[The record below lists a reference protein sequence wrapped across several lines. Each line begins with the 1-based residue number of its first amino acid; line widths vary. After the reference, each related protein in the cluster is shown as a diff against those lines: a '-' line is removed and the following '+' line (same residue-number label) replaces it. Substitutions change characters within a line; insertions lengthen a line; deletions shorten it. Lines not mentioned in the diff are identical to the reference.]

1 MKRLTNGVCLALGVE
16 TQAFRSTGFHELRES
31 ILGLDESK
39 MAYCTIFVDIP
50 YTRCMYVAGLT
61 YWAEKVNK
69 GLLDYL
75 EKISKGECVRVLNV
89 DYSKY
94 SSKDYWLRSRMKDD
108 MTAYSDMPLSLVTGQ
123 SEYSSSLDLY
133 NGYETIVCEMVVNFK
148 KVEST
153 FDHPQLYDPL
163 MQQLKRQY
171 ADPLIDYEYAKM
183 KERYIEPT
191 LKDYLKMQVA
201 ACVEFLHS
209 GMLSEA
215 LSICNE
221 DIDKVDKE
229 KILKMLD
236 PRCKVP
242 ANLKELWA
250 KFMKLM
256 VYEEDVLL
264 VPKRDKI
271 RIQVL
276 KHFDDLNE
284 DQFRALFRLDDRLRL
299 IHQDMIKLKPELAHY
314 LNKRE
319 ETNTF
324 GIVNSLTRLMQQAWF
339 KDSRTDK
346 KYDDAWIEKF
356 VSALLASEH
365 RQTLLDT
372 WQVTKKRQNLKSNI
386 IGCLKMAGVIDGSD
400 LGIATALLNGTKKEN
415 TNFANY
421 MGRGKKMAFCDW
433 ICDYV
438 KH

>member
-1 MKRLTNGVCLALGVE
+1 MKSQTKGACLALGAE
-16 TQAFRSTGFHELRES
+16 TQALRSTGFHELHES
-31 ILGLDESK
+31 IRGLDESK
-39 MAYCTIFVDIP
+39 TAYDTITVDSP
-50 YTRCMYVAGLT
+50 YTRCMFVAGLT

-89 DYSKY
+89 DFSKY
-94 SSKDYWLRSRMKDD
+94 SSKDYWLRSKMKDD

-153 FDHPQLYDPL
+153 FDQPQLYDPL
-163 MQQLKRQY
+163 MEQLKRQY

-215 LSICNE
+215 LSISNE
-221 DIDKVDKE
+221 EIEKVDEE
-229 KILKMLD
+229 KLLSLLD

-256 VYEEDVLL
+256 VYKADVLL
-264 VPKRDKI
+264 VPKREKI

-276 KHFDDLNE
+276 KHFDHMNE
-284 DQFRALFRLDDRLRL
+284 DQFRALFRLDDLLRL
-299 IHQDMIKLKPELAHY
+299 IHQDMIKLKPGLEKHLNPTVNEQPECNQQKSDEELFHFIHPSLDDEEGWKIHNEVKRLVAHHGIQEICNY
-314 LNKRE
+314 LKQLAN
-319 ETNTF
+319 
-324 GIVNSLTRLMQQAWF
+324 
-339 KDSRTDK
+339 DK
-346 KYDDAWIEKF
+346 KILLPQSAEKAYIE
-356 VSALLASEH
+356 L
-365 RQTLLDT
+365 R
-372 WQVTKKRQNLKSNI
+372 RM
-386 IGCLKMAGVIDGSD
+386 GMPDGE
-400 LGIATALLNGTKKEN
+400 G
-415 TNFANY
+415 F
-421 MGRGKKMAFCDW
+421 GRKYFMRYYNK
-433 ICDYV
+433 
-438 KH
+438 

>member
-1 MKRLTNGVCLALGVE
+1 MKRLTNGACLALGVE
-16 TQAFRSTGFHELRES
+16 TQTLRSTGFHELLES
-31 ILGLDESK
+31 IHGLDESK
-39 MAYCTIFVDIP
+39 TAYDTITVDSP
-50 YTRCMYVAGLT
+50 YTRCMFVAGLT

-94 SSKDYWLRSRMKDD
+94 SSKNYWLRSRMKDD
-108 MTAYSDMPLSLVTGQ
+108 MTAYSDMPLSLNTGK

-153 FDHPQLYDPL
+153 FDQPQLYDPL
-163 MQQLKRQY
+163 MQQLRRQY
-171 ADPLIDYEYAKM
+171 ADPLIEYEYAKM
-183 KERYIEPT
+183 KESYIEPT

-209 GMLSEA
+209 GMLSDA

-250 KFMKLM
+250 KFMKMM
-256 VYEEDVLL
+256 VYKEGVLL
-264 VPKRDKI
+264 VPKRNKI

-299 IHQDMIKLKPELAHY
+299 IHQDMIKLKPGLVKAINSTVNEQPESNQPEPAEELFHFIHPEIEEEEAWRIHQAVKRLVLYQKVPEICAY
-314 LNKRE
+314 LKKLAGEDKLLLPPNPSFVYDELVRLGMPKE
-319 ETNTF
+319 EGYSEKYF
-324 GIVNSLTRLMQQAWF
+324 AACY
-339 KDSRTDK
+339 K
-346 KYDDAWIEKF
+346 K
-356 VSALLASEH
+356 
-365 RQTLLDT
+365 
-372 WQVTKKRQNLKSNI
+372 
-386 IGCLKMAGVIDGSD
+386 
-400 LGIATALLNGTKKEN
+400 
-415 TNFANY
+415 
-421 MGRGKKMAFCDW
+421 
-433 ICDYV
+433 
-438 KH
+438 

>member
-1 MKRLTNGVCLALGVE
+1 MKKTLNEACLALGSE
-16 TQAFRSTGFHELRES
+16 TQALRSTGFHELLES
-31 ILGLDESK
+31 IHGLDESK
-39 MAYCTIFVDIP
+39 TAYDTITVDSP
-50 YTRCMYVAGLT
+50 YTRCMFVAGLT

-94 SSKDYWLRSRMKDD
+94 SSKNYWLRSRMKDD

-133 NGYETIVCEMVVNFK
+133 NAYETIVCEMVVNFK

-153 FDHPQLYDPL
+153 FDQPQLYEPL

-209 GMLSEA
+209 GMLSDA

-221 DIDKVDKE
+221 DIDKVDEE

-250 KFMKLM
+250 KFRKMM
-256 VYEEDVLL
+256 VYKEGVLL
-264 VPKRDKI
+264 VPKRNKI

-284 DQFRALFRLDDRLRL
+284 DQFRALFRLDDCLRL
-299 IHQDMIKLKPELAHY
+299 IHQDMIKLKPGLAKSLNSTVNEQPENNQPEPAEELFHFIHPEIEEEEAWRIHWAIKRLVVNYGIQEICYY
-314 LNKRE
+314 LKQLADDKRI
-319 ETNTF
+319 F
-324 GIVNSLTRLMQQAWF
+324 LP
-339 KDSRTDK
+339 
-346 KYDDAWIEKF
+346 
-356 VSALLASEH
+356 
-365 RQTLLDT
+365 
-372 WQVTKKRQNLKSNI
+372 QVTENAYKELVRMGMPDGEGYALK
-386 IGCLKMAGVIDGSD
+386 
-400 LGIATALLNGTKKEN
+400 T
-415 TNFANY
+415 FAKY
-421 MGRGKKMAFCDW
+421 YRK
-433 ICDYV
+433 
-438 KH
+438 

>member
-1 MKRLTNGVCLALGVE
+1 MTKNTSNGACLALGAE
-16 TQAFRSTGFHELRES
+16 TQALRSTGFHELHES

-39 MAYCTIFVDIP
+39 MAYGTIFVDIP

-61 YWAEKVNK
+61 AWAETVNK
-69 GLLDYL
+69 GLLEYL

-89 DYSKY
+89 DFKKL
-94 SSKDYWLRSRMKDD
+94 SSKGYWLRDRMKDD
-108 MTAYSDMPLSLVTGQ
+108 MMACSDMPLSLKTSQ
-123 SEYSSSLDLY
+123 REFHSSLDLY

-221 DIDKVDKE
+221 DIDKVDEE

-250 KFMKLM
+250 KFRKMM
-256 VYEEDVLL
+256 VYKEGVLL
-264 VPKRDKI
+264 VPKRNKI

-284 DQFRALFRLDDRLRL
+284 DQFRALFRLDDCLRL
-299 IHQDMIKLKPELAHY
+299 IHQDMIKLKPGLIKAINSTVNEQPESNQPEPAEELFHFIHPSIDDEEGWNIHY
-314 LNKRE
+314 EVKRL
-319 ETNTF
+319 
-324 GIVNSLTRLMQQAWF
+324 V
-339 KDSRTDK
+339 SRMSIPDIINHLRK
-346 KYDDAWIEKF
+346 
-356 VSALLASEH
+356 LAS
-365 RQTLLDT
+365 
-372 WQVTKKRQNLKSNI
+372 KNI
-386 IGCLKMAGVIDGSD
+386 I
-400 LGIATALLNGTKKEN
+400 LLPLMPSAAYDELVRMGMPSGGGFSEKHFRNC
-415 TNFANY
+415 Y
-421 MGRGKKMAFCDW
+421 MK
-433 ICDYV
+433 
-438 KH
+438 

>member
-1 MKRLTNGVCLALGVE
+1 MALGAE
-16 TQAFRSTGFHELRES
+16 TQALRSTGFHELLES
-31 ILGLDESK
+31 IHGLDESK
-39 MAYCTIFVDIP
+39 TAYDTITVDSP
-50 YTRCMYVAGLT
+50 YTRCMFVAGLT

-89 DYSKY
+89 DFSKY

-108 MTAYSDMPLSLVTGQ
+108 MTAYSDMPLSLVTCQ
-123 SEYSSSLDLY
+123 NEYSSSLDLY
-133 NGYETIVCEMVVNFK
+133 NGYEKIVSEMVVNFK

-153 FDHPQLYDPL
+153 FDQPQLYDPL
-163 MQQLKRQY
+163 MEQLKRQY

-221 DIDKVDKE
+221 DIDKVDEE

-299 IHQDMIKLKPELAHY
+299 IHQDMIKLKPGLVKAINSTVNEQPENNQPEPAEELFHFIHPSLDDEEGWKIHNEVKRLVAYHGLQEICNY
-314 LNKRE
+314 LKQLAN
-319 ETNTF
+319 
-324 GIVNSLTRLMQQAWF
+324 
-339 KDSRTDK
+339 DK
-346 KYDDAWIEKF
+346 KILLPQSAEKAYIE
-356 VSALLASEH
+356 L
-365 RQTLLDT
+365 R
-372 WQVTKKRQNLKSNI
+372 RM
-386 IGCLKMAGVIDGSD
+386 GMPDGE
-400 LGIATALLNGTKKEN
+400 G
-415 TNFANY
+415 F
-421 MGRGKKMAFCDW
+421 GKKYFMR
-433 ICDYV
+433 YYN
-438 KH
+438 K

>member
-1 MKRLTNGVCLALGVE
+1 MTKNTSNGACLALGVE
-16 TQAFRSTGFHELRES
+16 TQALRSTGFHELLES
-31 ILGLDESK
+31 IHGLDESK
-39 MAYCTIFVDIP
+39 TAYDTITVDSP
-50 YTRCMYVAGLT
+50 YTRCMFVAGLT

-89 DYSKY
+89 DFSKY

-153 FDHPQLYDPL
+153 FDQPQLYDPL
-163 MQQLKRQY
+163 MEQLKRQY

-209 GMLSEA
+209 GMLSDA

-299 IHQDMIKLKPELAHY
+299 IHQDMIKLKPGLVKAINSTVNEQPDCNQPEPAEELFHFIHPEIEEEEAWRIHQAVKRLVLYQKVPEICAY
-314 LNKRE
+314 LKKLAGEDKLLLPPNPSFVYDELVRLGMPKE
-319 ETNTF
+319 EGYSEKYF
-324 GIVNSLTRLMQQAWF
+324 AACY
-339 KDSRTDK
+339 K
-346 KYDDAWIEKF
+346 K
-356 VSALLASEH
+356 
-365 RQTLLDT
+365 
-372 WQVTKKRQNLKSNI
+372 
-386 IGCLKMAGVIDGSD
+386 
-400 LGIATALLNGTKKEN
+400 
-415 TNFANY
+415 
-421 MGRGKKMAFCDW
+421 
-433 ICDYV
+433 
-438 KH
+438 

>member
-1 MKRLTNGVCLALGVE
+1 MKSQTKGACLALGAE
-16 TQAFRSTGFHELRES
+16 TQALRSTGFHELHES

-39 MAYCTIFVDIP
+39 MAYGTIFVDIP
-50 YTRCMYVAGLT
+50 HTRCMYVAGLT
-61 YWAEKVNK
+61 AWAETVNK
-69 GLLDYL
+69 GLLEYL

-89 DYSKY
+89 DFKKL
-94 SSKDYWLRSRMKDD
+94 SSKGYWLRGRMKDD
-108 MTAYSDMPLSLVTGQ
+108 MMACSDMPLSLKTSQ
-123 SEYSSSLDLY
+123 REFHSSIDLY

-153 FDHPQLYDPL
+153 FDQPQLYDPL
-163 MQQLKRQY
+163 MEQLKRQY

-221 DIDKVDKE
+221 DIDKVDEE

-250 KFMKLM
+250 KFRKMM
-256 VYEEDVLL
+256 VYKEGVLL
-264 VPKRDKI
+264 VPKRNKI

-284 DQFRALFRLDDRLRL
+284 DQFRALFRLDDCLRL
-299 IHQDMIKLKPELAHY
+299 IHQDMIKLKPGLVKAINSTVNEQPDCNQPEPAEELFHFIHPEIEEEEAWRIHKAIKRLVLYQKVPEICAY
-314 LNKRE
+314 LKRLADKDKLLLPPNPNFVYE
-319 ETNTF
+319 ELVRLGMPTGEGYSENYF
-324 GIVNSLTRLMQQAWF
+324 GKQ
-339 KDSRTDK
+339 
-346 KYDDAWIEKF
+346 YY
-356 VSALLASEH
+356 
-365 RQTLLDT
+365 
-372 WQVTKKRQNLKSNI
+372 QVLK
-386 IGCLKMAGVIDGSD
+386 
-400 LGIATALLNGTKKEN
+400 
-415 TNFANY
+415 
-421 MGRGKKMAFCDW
+421 
-433 ICDYV
+433 
-438 KH
+438 

>member
-1 MKRLTNGVCLALGVE
+1 MKKTSNGACLARDKE
-16 TQAFRSTGFHELRES
+16 TQALRSTGFHELLES
-31 ILGLDESK
+31 IHGLDESK
-39 MAYCTIFVDIP
+39 TAYDTITVDSP
-50 YTRCMYVAGLT
+50 YTRCMFVAGLT

-89 DYSKY
+89 DFSKY

-153 FDHPQLYDPL
+153 FDQPQLYDPL
-163 MQQLKRQY
+163 MEQLKRQY

-209 GMLSEA
+209 GMLSDA

-299 IHQDMIKLKPELAHY
+299 IHQDMIKLKPGLVKAINSTVNEQPDCNQPEPAEELFHFIHPEIEEEEAWRIHKVIKRLVLYQKVPEICAY
-314 LNKRE
+314 LKRLADKDKLLLPPNPNFVYE
-319 ETNTF
+319 ELVRLGMPTGEGYSENYF
-324 GIVNSLTRLMQQAWF
+324 GKQ
-339 KDSRTDK
+339 
-346 KYDDAWIEKF
+346 YY
-356 VSALLASEH
+356 
-365 RQTLLDT
+365 
-372 WQVTKKRQNLKSNI
+372 QVLK
-386 IGCLKMAGVIDGSD
+386 
-400 LGIATALLNGTKKEN
+400 
-415 TNFANY
+415 
-421 MGRGKKMAFCDW
+421 
-433 ICDYV
+433 
-438 KH
+438 

>member
-1 MKRLTNGVCLALGVE
+1 MTKNTSNGACLALGAE
-16 TQAFRSTGFHELRES
+16 TQALRSTGFHELLES
-31 ILGLDESK
+31 IHGLDESK
-39 MAYCTIFVDIP
+39 TAYDTITVDSP
-50 YTRCMYVAGLT
+50 YTRCMFVAGLT

-89 DYSKY
+89 DFSKY

-123 SEYSSSLDLY
+123 NEYSSSLDLY
-133 NGYETIVCEMVVNFK
+133 NGYETIVREMVVNFK

-153 FDHPQLYDPL
+153 FDQPQLYDPL
-163 MQQLKRQY
+163 MEQLKRQY

-221 DIDKVDKE
+221 DIDKVDEE

-250 KFMKLM
+250 KFMKMM
-256 VYEEDVLL
+256 VYKEGVLL
-264 VPKRDKI
+264 VPKRNKI

-299 IHQDMIKLKPELAHY
+299 IHQDMIKLKPGLVKAINSTVNEQPENNQPEPAEELFHFIHPSLDDEEGWKIHNEVKRLVAYHGLQEICNY
-314 LNKRE
+314 LKQLAN
-319 ETNTF
+319 
-324 GIVNSLTRLMQQAWF
+324 
-339 KDSRTDK
+339 DK
-346 KYDDAWIEKF
+346 KILLPQSAEKAYIE
-356 VSALLASEH
+356 L
-365 RQTLLDT
+365 R
-372 WQVTKKRQNLKSNI
+372 RM
-386 IGCLKMAGVIDGSD
+386 GMPDGE
-400 LGIATALLNGTKKEN
+400 G
-415 TNFANY
+415 F
-421 MGRGKKMAFCDW
+421 GKKYFMR
-433 ICDYV
+433 YYN
-438 KH
+438 K

>member
-1 MKRLTNGVCLALGVE
+1 MKSQTKGACLALGAE
-16 TQAFRSTGFHELRES
+16 TQALRSTGFHELLES
-31 ILGLDESK
+31 IHGLDESK
-39 MAYCTIFVDIP
+39 TAYDTITVDSP
-50 YTRCMYVAGLT
+50 YTRCMFVAGLT

-89 DYSKY
+89 DFSKY

-123 SEYSSSLDLY
+123 NEYSSSLDLY
-133 NGYETIVCEMVVNFK
+133 NGYETIVREMVVNFK

-153 FDHPQLYDPL
+153 FDQPQLYDPL
-163 MQQLKRQY
+163 MEQLKRQY

-221 DIDKVDKE
+221 DIDKVDEE

-250 KFMKLM
+250 KFMKMM
-256 VYEEDVLL
+256 VYKEGVLL
-264 VPKRDKI
+264 VPKRNKI

-299 IHQDMIKLKPELAHY
+299 IHQDMIKLKPGLVKAINSTVNEQPENNQPEPAEELFHFIHPSLDDEEGWKIHNEVKRLVAYHGLQEICNY
-314 LNKRE
+314 LKQLAN
-319 ETNTF
+319 
-324 GIVNSLTRLMQQAWF
+324 
-339 KDSRTDK
+339 DK
-346 KYDDAWIEKF
+346 KILLPQSAEKAYIE
-356 VSALLASEH
+356 L
-365 RQTLLDT
+365 R
-372 WQVTKKRQNLKSNI
+372 RM
-386 IGCLKMAGVIDGSD
+386 GMPDGE
-400 LGIATALLNGTKKEN
+400 G
-415 TNFANY
+415 F
-421 MGRGKKMAFCDW
+421 GKKYFMR
-433 ICDYV
+433 YYN
-438 KH
+438 K

>member
-1 MKRLTNGVCLALGVE
+1 MKSQTKGACLALGAE
-16 TQAFRSTGFHELRES
+16 TQALRSTGFHELLES
-31 ILGLDESK
+31 IHGLDESK
-39 MAYCTIFVDIP
+39 TAYDTITVDSP
-50 YTRCMYVAGLT
+50 YTRCMFVAGLT

-89 DYSKY
+89 DFSKY

-153 FDHPQLYDPL
+153 FDQPQLYDPL
-163 MQQLKRQY
+163 MEQLKRQY

-209 GMLSEA
+209 GMLSDA

-221 DIDKVDKE
+221 DIDKVDEE

-250 KFMKLM
+250 KFMKMM
-256 VYEEDVLL
+256 VYKEGVLL
-264 VPKRDKI
+264 VPKRNKI

-299 IHQDMIKLKPELAHY
+299 IHQDMIKLKPGLVKAINSTVNEQPENNQPEPAEELFHFIHPSLDDEEGWKIHNEVKRLVAYHGLQEICNY
-314 LNKRE
+314 LKQLAN
-319 ETNTF
+319 
-324 GIVNSLTRLMQQAWF
+324 
-339 KDSRTDK
+339 DK
-346 KYDDAWIEKF
+346 KILLPQSAEKAYIE
-356 VSALLASEH
+356 L
-365 RQTLLDT
+365 R
-372 WQVTKKRQNLKSNI
+372 RM
-386 IGCLKMAGVIDGSD
+386 GMPDGE
-400 LGIATALLNGTKKEN
+400 G
-415 TNFANY
+415 F
-421 MGRGKKMAFCDW
+421 GKKYFMR
-433 ICDYV
+433 YYN
-438 KH
+438 K

>member
-1 MKRLTNGVCLALGVE
+1 MALGAE
-16 TQAFRSTGFHELRES
+16 TQALRSTGFHELLES
-31 ILGLDESK
+31 IHGLDESK
-39 MAYCTIFVDIP
+39 TAYDTITVDSP
-50 YTRCMYVAGLT
+50 YTRCMFVAGLT

-89 DYSKY
+89 DFSKY

-123 SEYSSSLDLY
+123 NEYSSSLDLY
-133 NGYETIVCEMVVNFK
+133 NGYEKIVSEMVVNFK

-153 FDHPQLYDPL
+153 FDQPQLYDPL
-163 MQQLKRQY
+163 MEQLKRQY

-221 DIDKVDKE
+221 DIDKVDEE

-250 KFMKLM
+250 KFMKMM
-256 VYEEDVLL
+256 VYKESVLL
-264 VPKRDKI
+264 VPKRNKI

-299 IHQDMIKLKPELAHY
+299 IHQDMIKLKPGLVKAINSTVNEQPENNQPEPAEELFHFIHPSLDDEEGWKIHNEVKRLVAYHGLQEICNY
-314 LNKRE
+314 LKQLAN
-319 ETNTF
+319 
-324 GIVNSLTRLMQQAWF
+324 
-339 KDSRTDK
+339 DK
-346 KYDDAWIEKF
+346 KILLPQSAEKAYIE
-356 VSALLASEH
+356 L
-365 RQTLLDT
+365 R
-372 WQVTKKRQNLKSNI
+372 RM
-386 IGCLKMAGVIDGSD
+386 GMPDGE
-400 LGIATALLNGTKKEN
+400 G
-415 TNFANY
+415 F
-421 MGRGKKMAFCDW
+421 GKKYFMR
-433 ICDYV
+433 YYN
-438 KH
+438 K

>member
-1 MKRLTNGVCLALGVE
+1 MKSQTKGACLALGAE
-16 TQAFRSTGFHELRES
+16 TQALRSTGFHELLES
-31 ILGLDESK
+31 IHGLDESK
-39 MAYCTIFVDIP
+39 TAYDTITVDSP
-50 YTRCMYVAGLT
+50 YTRCMFVAGLT

-133 NGYETIVCEMVVNFK
+133 NGYETIVREMVVNFK

-153 FDHPQLYDPL
+153 FDQPQLYDPL
-163 MQQLKRQY
+163 MEQLKRQY

-221 DIDKVDKE
+221 DIDKVDEE

-250 KFMKLM
+250 KFMKMM
-256 VYEEDVLL
+256 VYKEGVLL
-264 VPKRDKI
+264 VPKRNKI

-299 IHQDMIKLKPELAHY
+299 IHQDMIKLKPGLVKAINSTVNEQPENNQPEPAEELFHFIHPSLDDEEGWKIHNEVKRLVAYHGLQEICNY
-314 LNKRE
+314 LKQLAN
-319 ETNTF
+319 
-324 GIVNSLTRLMQQAWF
+324 
-339 KDSRTDK
+339 DK
-346 KYDDAWIEKF
+346 KILLPQSAEKAYIE
-356 VSALLASEH
+356 L
-365 RQTLLDT
+365 R
-372 WQVTKKRQNLKSNI
+372 RM
-386 IGCLKMAGVIDGSD
+386 GMPDGE
-400 LGIATALLNGTKKEN
+400 G
-415 TNFANY
+415 F
-421 MGRGKKMAFCDW
+421 GKKYFMR
-433 ICDYV
+433 YYN
-438 KH
+438 K

>member
-1 MKRLTNGVCLALGVE
+1 MKSQTKGACLALGAE
-16 TQAFRSTGFHELRES
+16 TQALRSTGFHELHES
-31 ILGLDESK
+31 IRGLDESK
-39 MAYCTIFVDIP
+39 TAYDTITVDSP
-50 YTRCMYVAGLT
+50 YTRCMFVAGLT

-89 DYSKY
+89 DFSKY
-94 SSKDYWLRSRMKDD
+94 SSKDYWLRSKMKDD

-153 FDHPQLYDPL
+153 FDQPQLYDPL
-163 MQQLKRQY
+163 MEQLKRQY

-221 DIDKVDKE
+221 DIDKVDEE

-250 KFMKLM
+250 KFMKMM
-256 VYEEDVLL
+256 VYKEGVLL
-264 VPKRDKI
+264 VPKRNKI

-299 IHQDMIKLKPELAHY
+299 IHQDMIKLKPGLVKAINSTVNEQPENNQPEPAEELFHFIHPSLDDEEGWKIHNEVKRLVAYHGLQEICNY
-314 LNKRE
+314 LKQLAN
-319 ETNTF
+319 
-324 GIVNSLTRLMQQAWF
+324 
-339 KDSRTDK
+339 DK
-346 KYDDAWIEKF
+346 KILLPQSAEKAYIE
-356 VSALLASEH
+356 L
-365 RQTLLDT
+365 R
-372 WQVTKKRQNLKSNI
+372 RM
-386 IGCLKMAGVIDGSD
+386 GMPDGE
-400 LGIATALLNGTKKEN
+400 G
-415 TNFANY
+415 F
-421 MGRGKKMAFCDW
+421 GKKYFMR
-433 ICDYV
+433 YYN
-438 KH
+438 K